1 MTRLHYQGLGS
12 VRRAQVH
19 VAFNVFP
26 ARVAGLLAPA
36 LGAPSLIERRF
47 ATSHRHVHLDVRT
60 N

>member
-19 VAFNVFP
+19 VAFNVLP

-36 LGAPSLIERRF
+36 LAPSLIERRF